1 MLCGVP
7 RDPLT
12 VVRGWSALDVGEK
25 FGASVG
31 TARARPADERE
42 CVNHVDNDGDD
53 RALSWIFDSLGADG
67 QLGGET
73 INADIVSWKAEET
86 GRGPGRGSVPLSYG
100 CPLSSTPH

>member
-53 RALSWIFDSLGADG
+53 RALSWIFDCLGTDG

-73 INADIVSWKAEET
+73 IHADIVSWK
-86 GRGPGRGSVPLSYG
+86 
-100 CPLSSTPH
+100 